1 MSWSLVSSNNRSYP
15 YTHIDDMVSHMKTTF
30 NINDTL
36 MQQLRVEAARRG
48 VTMTAIVES
57 GIRHMVAN
65 GEEKPNEVRNEPF
78 ELPSWPMGTARV
90 DIANRDELYRLFDE
104 EESWS

>member
-1 MSWSLVSSNNRSYP
+1 
-15 YTHIDDMVSHMKTTF
+15 MVSHMKTTF

-48 VTMTAIVES
+48 VTMTQIVES

-65 GEEKPNEVRNEPF
+65 GADAPEFKKGLRPLPTWNSGGMLVDVSNREEMYRIFDEEKPP
-78 ELPSWPMGTARV
+78 W
-90 DIANRDELYRLFDE
+90 
-104 EESWS
+104 

>member
-1 MSWSLVSSNNRSYP
+1 
-15 YTHIDDMVSHMKTTF
+15 MVSHMKTTF

-48 VTMTAIVES
+48 VTMTQIVES

-65 GEEKPNEVRNEPF
+65 GEDAPEFKKKLRP
-78 ELPSWPMGTARV
+78 LPTWNSGGMLV
-90 DIANRDELYRLFDE
+90 DVSNREEMYRIFDE
-104 EESWS
+104 EKPPW